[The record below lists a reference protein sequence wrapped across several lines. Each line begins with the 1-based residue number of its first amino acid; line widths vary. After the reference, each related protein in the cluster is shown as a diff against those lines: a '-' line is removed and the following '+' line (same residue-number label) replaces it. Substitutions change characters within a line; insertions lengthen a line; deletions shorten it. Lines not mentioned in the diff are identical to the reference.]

1 MSGLPGIQ
9 YEQIVELSKRL
20 AVRIIPQVFGNFGG
34 LCAPYLME
42 TTDQLVNFSREFCM
56 QKCDMD
62 IYFEILNVSA
72 YLASNFGIYATIS
85 SMPQVAFQD
94 TDLNVGSL
102 ASLLVR
108 LIV

>member
-1 MSGLPGIQ
+1 
-9 YEQIVELSKRL
+9 
-20 AVRIIPQVFGNFGG
+20 
-34 LCAPYLME
+34 ME
-42 TTDQLVNFSREFCM
+42 TTDCLVNFSREFCM

-62 IYFEILNVSA
+62 IYFEILNISA

-85 SMPQVAFQD
+85 SLPQVAFQD

-108 LIV
+108 LIVQKTDETEVNLMGNSSKRKPTATLMGNSFKAHQAFAR